1 MKWTLE
7 QVATLNMANKRILLI
22 NDEQGYSAKPYL
34 ETFGGWDVMT
44 AHSGQEGMGT
54 AQAEK
59 PDAIVLDVRNL
70 KTDGVGMFH
79 QLQSHP
85 VTQPIPVV
93 LLTTALH
100 AHVRAQFAKLG
111 VRGLTY
117 TPYEPGTLAI
127 DMAESLGW

>member
-1 MKWTLE
+1 
-7 QVATLNMANKRILLI
+7 MANKRILLI

-54 AQAEK
+54 AQTEK

-79 QLQSHP
+79 QLQAHP
-85 VTQPIPVV
+85 TTQPIPIV

-100 AHVRAQFAKLG
+100 DQVRAQFAQLG

-117 TPYEPGTLAI
+117 TPYEPATLAT
-127 DMAESLGW
+127 DMAESLGWSAC